1 MGKFSFQKTL
11 TPHNICRGFK
21 ITRICL
27 LDINVIT
34 CKMQPS
40 EQFVEI
46 NIDFHIVD
54 LQVEELLGE
63 CPFTTE
69 PNACH

>member
-1 MGKFSFQKTL
+1 
-11 TPHNICRGFK
+11 
-21 ITRICL
+21 
-27 LDINVIT
+27 
-34 CKMQPS
+34 MQPS